1 MVYNFF
7 NKMFSGS
14 AIKKKIIPNQQLA
27 PELYMLIIRNF
38 GKRKVYLPFKVNIK
52 GTDFVDMQLIRK
64 YNKRY
69 RFFIM
74 CY

>member
-1 MVYNFF
+1 
-7 NKMFSGS
+7 MFSGS
-14 AIKKKIIPNQQLA
+14 AIKKEIILNQQLA
-27 PELYMLIIRNF
+27 PELHMLIIRNF

-52 GTDFVDMQLIRK
+52 GTDVVDMQLIRK

-69 RFFIM
+69 QFFIM

>member
-1 MVYNFF
+1 
-7 NKMFSGS
+7 MFSGS

-74 CY
+74 CYWYL